1 VNETHPLP
9 DDVYLAA
16 HLQEHLAKDERVHEL
31 ELRLS
36 VIDGRI
42 LVEGVVPT
50 AARQAAVRDVL
61 VEACPDHLVDDRTS
75 VASYDPPDDEERI
88 S

>member
-1 VNETHPLP
+1 MTENHLT
-9 DDVYLAA
+9 DDEYLAA
-16 HLQEHLAKDERVHEL
+16 HLQEHLSGDERVHEL
-31 ELRLS
+31 ELRVS

-50 AARQAAVRDVL
+50 AARQEAVREVL
-61 VEACPDHLVDDRTS
+61 GEACPDHVVDDRTS
-75 VASYDPPDDEERI
+75 VADYAPPDHEERI